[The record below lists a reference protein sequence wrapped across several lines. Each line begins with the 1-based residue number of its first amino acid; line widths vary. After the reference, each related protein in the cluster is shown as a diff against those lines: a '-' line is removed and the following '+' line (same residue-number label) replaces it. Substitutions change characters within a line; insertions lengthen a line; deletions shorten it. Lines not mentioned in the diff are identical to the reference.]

1 VLPFFRMPGPS
12 SKIPSERLAEA
23 SPEVA
28 AAFKSLRAAIEK
40 HGPLDYATR
49 EYLMLAAFAAA
60 GYEESFRIHAMR
72 AVKRGL
78 SKAAMQQ
85 AVLVPF
91 GATTAMLPVVNAL
104 KWIDD
109 AFKEFASQNIE
120 TVKSKDGVP
129 VGYAKS
135 GDGPPLVLVHGTTS
149 ERSRWSPV
157 LPAFQKKYTVYSID
171 RRGRGASGDS
181 KDHKMELEFADVAA
195 VIDSIGSP
203 VNVVAHSYGAI
214 CALEATRLTKNIRR
228 LVLYEPPIATGADAQ
243 ADAALEETI
252 QIVEQRL
259 KADDRAAALS
269 TFYSRNLKMS
279 ESEIA
284 AMHRLPS
291 WPARLAL
298 AHTLPRELRS
308 TKSYRFDAGKFRGY
322 EVPTLLILGGD
333 SVARYKNAIDLL
345 HSSLAGSKLAVL
357 AGEKHGAIDSAPDLF
372 AATVLDFLR
381 RN

>member
-1 VLPFFRMPGPS
+1 MPGPS

-91 GATTAMLPVVNAL
+91 GATTAMLPVVKAL
-104 KWIDD
+104 EWIDD
-109 AFKEFASQNIE
+109 AFAQHGAPEIISIKG
-120 TVKSKDGVP
+120 KDGTP
-129 VGYAKS
+129 IGYAKG
-135 GDGPPLVLVHGTTS
+135 GDGPPLLLVHGTTS
-149 ERSRWSPV
+149 ERSRWTPV
-157 LPAFQKKYTVYSID
+157 LPSFLRKHTVYSMD
-171 RRGRGASGDS
+171 RRGRGASGDAAG
-181 KDHKMELEFADVAA
+181 HRMELEFADVAA
-195 VIDSIGSP
+195 AIDSIGEQ

-228 LVLYEPPIATGADAQ
+228 LVLYEPPIAAGADPQ

-252 QIVEQRL
+252 RMVEDRL

-269 TFYSRNLKMS
+269 VFYSRNLKMTDT
-279 ESEIA
+279 EIS

-308 TKSYRFDAGKFRGY
+308 TRSYRFDAGKFRGY

-345 HSSLAGSKLAVL
+345 HSSLAGSKLSVL

-372 AATVLDFLR
+372 AATVLDFLWKAR
-381 RN
+381 P